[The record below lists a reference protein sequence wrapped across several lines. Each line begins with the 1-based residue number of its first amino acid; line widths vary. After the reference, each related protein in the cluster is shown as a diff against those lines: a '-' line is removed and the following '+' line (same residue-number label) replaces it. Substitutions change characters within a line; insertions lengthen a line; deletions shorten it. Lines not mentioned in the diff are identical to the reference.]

1 MADIFI
7 LGASTILVLVITH
20 LLIKIIKVKYTFWG
34 FPESIYDKHWLLGHL
49 PHIRHQGYLG
59 QHFLDKI
66 IEWTEKY
73 PTMFLL
79 WIGPATARVVLN
91 HPDSLKQ
98 ILRTADPKP
107 VRYGQAYR
115 HGIPW
120 LGEGLLIAGGAKWK
134 RSRRLLTPA
143 FHFDILKPYVKVYK
157 TCADQLVKNIQ
168 TFADR
173 KESAEVFGLVSG
185 CTLDIILQCAFSYET
200 DCQNI
205 LRNDNRYVTTVY
217 EIATEWT
224 RRNTCPWLY
233 SDLFYFNTKMG
244 KQFKSH
250 CDYVH
255 TVADDIIAKR
265 RRALEDADLSERKY
279 LDFLDILLTAKD
291 GDGQGM
297 SIEDI
302 RSEVDTFLFEG
313 HDTTASAISWI
324 LYSLAEHPEHQMKCQ
339 EEIDRVVS
347 ETESGE
353 LEWNDLGRL
362 EYLTQCIKEGMRLH
376 SPVPSILR
384 ENQAPITIDNHVIP
398 AGSCVAISIYCLHH
412 NPAVWGQ
419 NHMDFRPERFT
430 KENIRKMDPF
440 AYCPFSAGPR
450 NCIGQQ
456 FAMAE
461 EKIVLSTLLQRFN
474 FSVDK
479 SHQIEIMQAAVMK
492 TKTGIKLFASPR

>member
-1 MADIFI
+1 MAGMLVASI
-7 LGASTILVLVITH
+7 LAIIVVAFTH
-20 LLIKIIKVKYTFWG
+20 LIVKTIKVKYTFWG

-49 PHIRHQGYLG
+49 PHYKVQGYLG
-59 QHFLDKI
+59 KHYMDKLV
-66 IEWTEKY
+66 EWTEKY
-73 PTMFLL
+73 PKMFLT
-79 WIGPATARVVLN
+79 WIGPATVRVMLN
-91 HPDSLKQ
+91 HPDSVKQ

-107 VRYGQAYR
+107 IGYGQIYSHA
-115 HGIPW
+115 IPW
-120 LGEGLLIAGGAKWK
+120 LGEGLVIAGGARWK
-134 RSRRLLTPA
+134 RSRRLLSPA

-157 TCADQLVKNIQ
+157 SCTDHLVQNIQ
-168 TFADR
+168 TFADK
-173 KESAEVFGLVSG
+173 KESVEVFGLVSA
-185 CTLDIILQCAFSYET
+185 CTLDIILQCAFSHQA
-200 DCQNI
+200 DCQN
-205 LRNDNRYVTTVY
+205 LGADNQYSKTVY
-217 EIATEWT
+217 SLTKEWM
-224 RRNTCPWLY
+224 RRNASPWLY
-233 SDLFYFNTKMG
+233 PDSIYFKTEKG
-244 KQFKSH
+244 KQFKCD

-255 TVADDIIAKR
+255 KIAEDVIRQRKALLKNEDI
-265 RRALEDADLSERKY
+265 SNRKY
-279 LDFLDILLTAKD
+279 LDFLDIILTAKD
-291 GDGQGM
+291 EDGQGM
-297 SIEDI
+297 SMEDI
-302 RSEVDTFLFEG
+302 RSEVDTFLFAG

-419 NHMDFRPERFT
+419 NHMDFRPDRFT

-461 EKIVLSTLLQRFN
+461 EKIVLSTLLRRFN

-479 SHQIEIMQAAVMK
+479 SHQIERMQAAVMK